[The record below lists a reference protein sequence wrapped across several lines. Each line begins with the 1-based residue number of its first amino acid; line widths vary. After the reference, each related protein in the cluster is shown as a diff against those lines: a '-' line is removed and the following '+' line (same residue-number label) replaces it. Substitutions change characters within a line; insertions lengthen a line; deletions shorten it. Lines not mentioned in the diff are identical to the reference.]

1 MQKKGYTLKKTII
14 YFVGVYDT
22 LDLFTEKL
30 KEAFEEMGYASFVY
44 DARIPQSKDALL
56 ELLDGS
62 VMGASTGSRR
72 MAGAK
77 QTSADSTPLL
87 SQIDA
92 AGSFACVTFNNLGYN
107 LDLPERQDD
116 CAGGAPDDM
125 IDFWNETPRAKRESG
140 RNLWDYYGIPY
151 INILM
156 DHPFHYEKP
165 LRAAPSTSVVLCT
178 DRNHVKYI
186 RRYFKNIRQTD
197 FLPHAGVELGGRH
210 KPLAG
215 RGIDVLY
222 AGALPIY
229 TVAKMIPDLSSIVEV
244 DGERMAQEVL
254 AELVHHPKKT
264 TEQVIEEYLKSQRN
278 DISEERIHEI
288 IVQMRFI
295 DSYATSFFREQ
306 AVRLLVENGV
316 RVTAYGAGWDQCD
329 WSGNPYLDYRGKV
342 LAPEILPLMNDS
354 KIVLNTMTWFKA
366 GAHDRVFNGM
376 LAGAAVVTDDSTYL
390 RREFGDGK
398 ELVMFDLEDLGTL
411 PERVF
416 ELFGHMDRA
425 QRMADCGYRAAKEG
439 HTWKSRAEYIAE
451 CFL

>member
-14 YFVGVYDT
+14 YFIGVYDT

-30 KEAFEEMGYASFVY
+30 KEAFEQMGYASFVY

-56 ELLDGS
+56 ELLSEGAADGD
-62 VMGASTGSRR
+62 
-72 MAGAK
+72 AG
-77 QTSADSTPLL
+77 
-87 SQIDA
+87 
-92 AGSFACVTFNNLGYN
+92 GFACVTFNNLGYN
-107 LDLPERQDD
+107 LDLPERQDACD
-116 CAGGAPDDM
+116 GGSA
-125 IDFWNETPRAKRESG
+125 
-140 RNLWDYYGIPY
+140 NLWEYYGIPY

-165 LRAAPSTSVVLCT
+165 LRAAPSTSIVLCT

-186 RRYFKNIRQTD
+186 RRYFKNIRQAD
-197 FLPHAGVELGGRH
+197 FLPHAGVELGSRH
-210 KPLAG
+210 KPIAE

-229 TVAKMIPDLSSIVEV
+229 TVAKMIPDLSSIPEV

-278 DISEERIHEI
+278 DISEERIREI

-306 AVRLLVENGV
+306 AVRLLVESGI
-316 RVTAYGAGWDQCD
+316 RVTAYGTGWDQCD

-390 RREFGDGK
+390 RREFTDGR
-398 ELVMFDLEDLGTL
+398 ELVMFGLEDLGTL

-416 ELFGHMDRA
+416 DLFGHMDRA
-425 QRMADCGYRAAKEG
+425 QQMADCGYRAAKEG

>member
-1 MQKKGYTLKKTII
+1 MTDGKTII
-14 YFVGVYDT
+14 YFIGVYDT

-30 KEAFEEMGYASFVY
+30 KQAFEGMGYASFVY

-56 ELLDGS
+56 ELLDED
-62 VMGASTGSRR
+62 VAF
-72 MAGAK
+72 
-77 QTSADSTPLL
+77 
-87 SQIDA
+87 DA
-92 AGSFACVTFNNLGYN
+92 AGNEHRTTLEQASADAAPLLAQAAAAGGFACVTFNNLGYN
-107 LDLPERQDD
+107 LDLQERQNDGETLDD
-116 CAGGAPDDM
+116 ATDS
-125 IDFWNETPRAKRESG
+125 WNGTPRARRESG
-140 RNLWDYYGIPY
+140 RNLWEYYGIPY

-186 RRYFKNIRQTD
+186 RRYFKNIRWMD
-197 FLPHAGVELGGRH
+197 FLPHAGVELGSRH

-229 TVAKMIPDLSSIVEV
+229 TVAKMIPDLSSIAEV

-254 AELVHHPKKT
+254 AELVRHPKKT

-390 RREFGDGK
+390 RREFSDGK

-416 ELFGHMDRA
+416 ELFGHIDRA
-425 QRMADCGYRAAKEG
+425 QQIADCGYRAAKEG